1 MLSST
6 RGGFSTPINH
16 HHQQSQQHQKF
27 EFSKAASYLVNADE
41 PISLNHSHNED
52 HGGFPNS
59 IGEYGMGRLL
69 GRGAFGSVYEVTEIR
84 HKTPLNEFKYAIKIV
99 QKNREKRTLKIIL
112 LLSLSHSHIY
122 VFRLKRNQL
131 KMKKWQRE
139 LEMKLPF
146 TRN

>member
-6 RGGFSTPINH
+6 TNGFSTPINH
-16 HHQQSQQHQKF
+16 QSQQQHQKF
-27 EFSKAASYLVNADE
+27 EFSKAASYLVNVDE

-99 QKNREKRTLKIIL
+99 QKMTKKDTLNN
-112 LLSLSHSHIY
+112 SLTLTLTLTLI
-122 VFRLKRNQL
+122 FI
-131 KMKKWQRE
+131 
-139 LEMKLPF
+139 
-146 TRN
+146 